1 MINFLIGECIGTLL
15 ILNFAL
21 GIYIVKELT
30 KED

>member
-1 MINFLIGECIGTLL
+1 MINILIGECVG
-15 ILNFAL
+15 ILPILAFAL